1 MYRLRNR
8 EEYIMADNYESFKTQ
23 IFALTKIDLNAYK
36 EAQMKRRI
44 DTLISRNQCK
54 SYTEFVNL
62 IKSNKD
68 KFEEFVAYLTI
79 NVSEFWRNP
88 EQWKILEEKV
98 IPDLIKLPSIKI
110 WSAACS
116 TGDEPY
122 SLAMLL
128 LKHVPITRIKIIA
141 TDIDK
146 QVLATA
152 NSGMYNDKSIKGLPE
167 DLKKK
172 YFEKIS
178 DTAYQ
183 ISPELKKCIEFKEH
197 NLLRDPYPTNLD
209 LIVCRNVLIYFTEE
223 AKSEIYKKYNASLK
237 PGAILFLGSTEQ
249 IIQPQQYGFDTISSF
264 FYKKV

>member
-1 MYRLRNR
+1 
-8 EEYIMADNYESFKTQ
+8 MADDYAYFKTQ
-23 IFALTKIDLNAYK
+23 IFALTKIDLSAYK

-44 DTLISRNQCK
+44 DTLIMRNQCK
-54 SYTEFVNL
+54 SYSEFVNL
-62 IKSNKD
+62 IKTSKD
-68 KFEEFVAYLTI
+68 KFDEFVAYLTI

-98 IPDLIKLPSIKI
+98 IPDLCKLPAIRI

-128 LKHVPITRIKIIA
+128 LKHVPINKIKIIA
-141 TDIDK
+141 TDIDR
-146 QVLATA
+146 QVLEKAK
-152 NSGMYNDKSIKGLPE
+152 SGMYNDKSIKGLPD

-178 DTAYQ
+178 DTAFQ
-183 ISPELKKCIEFKEH
+183 IDPELKKCIEFKEH
-197 NLLRDPYPTNLD
+197 NLLRDPYPTDLD

-223 AKSEIYKKYNASLK
+223 AKDEVYKKFCASLK
-237 PGAILFLGSTEQ
+237 PNAILFLGSTEQ
-249 IIQPQQYGFDTISSF
+249 IIQPQQYGLQTISSF
-264 FYKKV
+264 FYKKG